1 MQEDNETESFGSNHQ
16 VESVPLTSTDEMG
29 ISTYSFKLEDAIAKA
44 NFGKFNYVL
53 ITLSGIILT
62 SGMLDITSMGMVLPI
77 AQCDLNLSNSHKG
90 FLGSVTYIGVIL
102 SSHFW
107 GFAADTKGR
116 KKVLVP
122 ALILSFAT
130 ATISSFATSFWFLAL
145 MRFLNGIFICASQS
159 IIYAFMGEFHVPKR
173 RAKIMMLASVVY
185 GIASL
190 MNPISGVVLL
200 NLVDW
205 SFYIPFLDL
214 QFKTWRMFL
223 IVCTIPNLISAILL
237 IFLIPE
243 SPKYTFSQGDEAKT
257 LEILRDI
264 FRRNTGR
271 SILEYE
277 VKSLI
282 KDKEFNEANSKASKG
297 FFKFMW
303 TQTAPLFK
311 HPHMKNT
318 MTACYLQFSI
328 LITIN
333 GFWTFFPE
341 IQNKTYIWMA
351 NHPSDATSTV
361 CGILESFHHKNQT
374 VAAIKSLSHC
384 TTHLRID
391 TFINITIISVLYTV
405 GWTVCS
411 FIIDYT
417 GKLLIIVLIML
428 ICGIC
433 SALMMFVNIPSI
445 SVYLYVIL
453 QTAGLNM
460 TIINSSTV
468 ELFPTSLRAMA
479 VSISMM
485 VGRIGSAVG
494 SNFLGFALDR
504 FCTYTWLLPCVLLLS
519 SGLLSFTIPD
529 IGKRRKHETTS
540 HTPQIK
546 M

>member
-1 MQEDNETESFGSNHQ
+1 MSKNHIVTYLNVNIFQFSAFVHHNRLFMHSWESFMCRKDERESWCWVSKSFHTKMSEFKHSSRFPYLIIKILMIWRIFVIFVPTARSFIVCWQSVCMCRRLLIKNNLLWSLLTTLHRYSNL
-16 VESVPLTSTDEMG
+16 SPLT
-29 ISTYSFKLEDAIAKA
+29 
-44 NFGKFNYVL
+44 
-53 ITLSGIILT
+53 
-62 SGMLDITSMGMVLPI
+62 
-77 AQCDLNLSNSHKG
+77 
-90 FLGSVTYIGVIL
+90 
-102 SSHFW
+102 
-107 GFAADTKGR
+107 
-116 KKVLVP
+116 
-122 ALILSFAT
+122 
-130 ATISSFATSFWFLAL
+130 
-145 MRFLNGIFICASQS
+145 
-159 IIYAFMGEFHVPKR
+159 
-173 RAKIMMLASVVY
+173 ASVVY

-223 IVCTIPNLISAILL
+223 IVCTIPNLISALLL

-282 KDKEFNEANSKASKG
+282 KDAEFNEANAKASTG

-341 IQNKTYIWMA
+341 IQNKTYLWMA
-351 NHPSDATSTV
+351 NHPANATSTV
-361 CGILESFHHKNQT
+361 CGILESFNHKNQT
-374 VAAIKSLSHC
+374 VAAIKGLSHC
-384 TTHLRID
+384 TTHLQID
-391 TFINITIISVLYTV
+391 TFINITIISLLYIV

-411 FIIDYT
+411 FIIDLT

-428 ICGIC
+428 ICGIS
-433 SALMMFVNIPSI
+433 SALMMFINIPSI
-445 SVYLYVIL
+445 SVYLYVVL

-468 ELFPTSLRAMA
+468 ELFPTKLR
-479 VSISMM
+479 
-485 VGRIGSAVG
+485 
-494 SNFLGFALDR
+494 
-504 FCTYTWLLPCVLLLS
+504 
-519 SGLLSFTIPD
+519 
-529 IGKRRKHETTS
+529 
-540 HTPQIK
+540 
-546 M
+546 